1 MPVLHRRFELFEGDQ
16 IHDMLIWRSGP
27 GAFLDNLTNAQARA
41 MRTASETSKHSA
53 LSVPA
58 LAQADAFRVMLSA
71 VLHPGKD

>member
-1 MPVLHRRFELFEGDQ
+1 MPVLHRRFDSEGDQ

-58 LAQADAFRVMLSA
+58 LAQADAFRVML
-71 VLHPGKD
+71 LHPGKD